1 VGQFKR
7 APEENDHVARLESV
21 RTTLGARTKGVHM
34 EMTSTKA
41 ELVHIRDFP
50 ESVTATI
57 PRADFEAALGLG
69 EPAELFLE
77 VKGLEGDAKGESRD
91 VSVTWTKED
100 LEQLLAE
107 TTGPAITLAF
117 DQDEL
122 QSILAEPEVDAHGF
136 REKALILTVAAA
148 AAAGSGAS
156 VAAAATHDE
165 AGLSTRGITPSYVA
179 VHDEAG
185 LTARGIE
192 ATPLVAS
199 HDEAG
204 LAARGIQ
211 TSATHDEATLA
222 ARGID
227 AGSLAAT
234 HDEATLAAR
243 GIDAGS
249 LPAQHDEASLAAR
262 GIQTSAA
269 HDEATLAARG
279 IEPGSVPATN
289 DEATLAARGIAPGHL
304 AASHD
309 EATLT
314 ARGITPADT
323 GDDGGITIDVPTID
337 ATTATAVGAGVAGLG
352 LLITAAGFAAR
363 RQRTAHPA

>member
-1 VGQFKR
+1 
-7 APEENDHVARLESV
+7 
-21 RTTLGARTKGVHM
+21 M

-57 PRADFEAALGLG
+57 PRADFEAALGLE

-77 VKGLEGDAKGESRD
+77 VRGLEGDVKGESRD

-165 AGLSTRGITPSYVA
+165 AGLTARGITPSYLA

-204 LAARGIQ
+204 LTARGIQ
-211 TSATHDEATLA
+211 TA
-222 ARGID
+222 A
-227 AGSLAAT
+227 AN
-234 HDEATLAAR
+234 DEATLAAR

-249 LPAQHDEASLAAR
+249 LPA
-262 GIQTSAA
+262 
-269 HDEATLAARG
+269 
-279 IEPGSVPATN
+279 TN
-289 DEATLAARGIAPGHL
+289 DEATLAARGIDAGSLPAPHDEASLAARGIDAGSLPAAHDEASLAARGIDAGHL

-309 EATLT
+309 EASLT

-323 GDDGGITIDVPTID
+323 GGDGGLAIDVPTID
-337 ATTATAVGAGVAGLG
+337 ATTAAAVGAGVAGLG

>member
-1 VGQFKR
+1 
-7 APEENDHVARLESV
+7 
-21 RTTLGARTKGVHM
+21 M

-57 PRADFEAALGLG
+57 PRADFEAALGQ
-69 EPAELFLE
+69 EDAELFLE
-77 VKGLEGDAKGESRD
+77 VRGLEGDAKGETRD

-148 AAAGSGAS
+148 
-156 VAAAATHDE
+156 AAAATHDE

-243 GIDAGS
+243 GIEAGS
-249 LPAQHDEASLAAR
+249 LPATHDEASLAAR

-279 IEPGSVPATN
+279 IEPGSVPATI
-289 DEATLAARGIAPGHL
+289 DEATLAARGIDPGHL

-337 ATTATAVGAGVAGLG
+337 ATTAAAVGAGVAGLG

>member
-1 VGQFKR
+1 
-7 APEENDHVARLESV
+7 
-21 RTTLGARTKGVHM
+21 M

-57 PRADFEAALGLG
+57 PRADFEAALGLE

-77 VKGLEGDAKGESRD
+77 VRGLEGDAKGESRD

-156 VAAAATHDE
+156 VAAAAHND
-165 AGLSTRGITPSYVA
+165 AGPGSAITPSYLA

-185 LTARGIE
+185 LTARGIS

-243 GIDAGS
+243 GIEAGS
-249 LPAQHDEASLAAR
+249 LPATHDEASLAAR

-289 DEATLAARGIAPGHL
+289 DEATLAARGIDPGHL

-323 GDDGGITIDVPTID
+323 GGDGGITIDVPTID
-337 ATTATAVGAGVAGLG
+337 ATTAAAVGAGVAGLG

>member
-1 VGQFKR
+1 
-7 APEENDHVARLESV
+7 
-21 RTTLGARTKGVHM
+21 M

-57 PRADFEAALGLG
+57 PREEFEAALGFE

-77 VKGLEGDAKGESRD
+77 VKGLEGDAKD
-91 VSVTWTKED
+91 VSVTWSKED

-122 QSILAEPEVDAHGF
+122 QSILADPEVDAHGL

-148 AAAGSGAS
+148 AAAGGGAS
-156 VAAAATHDE
+156 VASAAHNE
-165 AGLSTRGITPSYVA
+165 AGPATGITPSYVA
-179 VHDEAG
+179 MHDEAG
-185 LTARGIE
+185 LTARGIA

-211 TSATHDEATLA
+211 TSASHDEATLAARGIDAGSLAASHDEATLA

-243 GIDAGS
+243 GIDAGTLAAS
-249 LPAQHDEASLAAR
+249 HDEATLAAR
-262 GIQTSAA
+262 GHRAGSLPAS

-279 IEPGSVPATN
+279 IDAGSLPATN

-314 ARGITPADT
+314 SRGITPADT
-323 GDDGGITIDVPTID
+323 GGDGRFAIDTPTID
-337 ATTATAVGAGVAGLG
+337 ASTAADVGAGVAGLA
-352 LLITAAGFAAR
+352 LLIAAAGFATR
-363 RQRTAHPA
+363 RQRTTAHPA